1 VQLDTG
7 VPVFSCV
14 LTPHEFHEHDA
25 HQRFFAEHLVAKGRE
40 VAHACLATLEA
51 RRDLLGTD

>member
-1 VQLDTG
+1 M
-7 VPVFSCV
+7 FSCV